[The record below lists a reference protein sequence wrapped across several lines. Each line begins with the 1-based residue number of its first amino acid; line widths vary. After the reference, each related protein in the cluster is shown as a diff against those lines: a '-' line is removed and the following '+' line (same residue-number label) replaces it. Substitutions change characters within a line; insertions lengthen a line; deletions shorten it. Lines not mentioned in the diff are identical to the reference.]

1 MTFLEL
7 SREARRRPIAL
18 ALVALA
24 AVLVGLFVAFQPG
37 LPPQS
42 RAYEVWH
49 SSTDVLVDTS
59 NSEVFEP
66 RNPDFGTL
74 ASRTSLLGY
83 LVATRPMR
91 AAIAAASGV
100 EPERLVLVP
109 PTAPLGAGSVP
120 AAPATVEGK
129 PESDAEAT
137 TLTLTTDSVL
147 PILHVTAQAPD
158 ATTAQSIAQ
167 ATVQQLRRH
176 VDSVGARDEVPAAK
190 RLVVQQ
196 LAAVTTVAETRG
208 PTPFRGIVAAIF
220 VALLGWA
227 TVGGVPLIARRLRNA
242 APGAGGD
249 AQGLTGEAHAERV
262 PLIARRL
269 RNAAPGANGDAQ
281 GLTGEAQAEGRSV
294 ADRPAAIEWP
304 PAQTSARGARLR

>member
-7 SREARRRPIAL
+7 WREARRRPIAL
-18 ALVALA
+18 ALVALV
-24 AVLVGLFVAFQPG
+24 AVLAGLFVAFRPG

-109 PTAPLGAGSVP
+109 PTPPLGVGSVP
-120 AAPATVEGK
+120 AAPATVK

-208 PTPFRGIVAAIF
+208 PTPLRGIVAAIF

-249 AQGLTGEAHAERV
+249 AQRPTGEAQAEGV

-269 RNAAPGANGDAQ
+269 RNAAPGAGGDAQ
-281 GLTGEAQAEGRSV
+281 GLTGEAQAEGRPV